1 MLYVYVTT
9 GIESDISV
17 EIAPAEGAEL
27 MEEMDYIV
35 TPDPALTEGAQVTAV
50 PAAGS
55 VPAAAD
61 TTEETPEETE
71 SSLAETE

>member
-1 MLYVYVTT
+1 MVPVTT

-61 TTEETPEETE
+61 TTRKRRKKPK
-71 SSLAETE
+71 AA